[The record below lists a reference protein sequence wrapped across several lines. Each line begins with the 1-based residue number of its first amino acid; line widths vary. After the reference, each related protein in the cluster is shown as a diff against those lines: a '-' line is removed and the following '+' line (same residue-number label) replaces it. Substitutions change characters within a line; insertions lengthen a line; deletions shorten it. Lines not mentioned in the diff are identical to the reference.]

1 MKQPHLTR
9 RLEGR
14 LFAEASTMFMVLDAD
29 DRSGIARVSCR
40 MDGQQQVVEMPLAD
54 VVRRISSASS
64 LILDNM
70 NSPDSLRRV
79 TQQGSDWYFAS
90 REGSIGPYAT
100 RTEAAQNLCRYIL
113 AMQTTPPQAR
123 PTAPSVT
130 VDAIPRA
137 STNRRAVDKAPEIKS
152 AEG

>member
-1 MKQPHLTR
+1 MKQLHLTR

-40 MDGQQQVVEMPLAD
+40 MDGHQQVIEMPLAD
-54 VVRRISSASS
+54 VVRRISTASS

-70 NSPDSLRRV
+70 NGPDSLRRV
-79 TQQGSDWYFAS
+79 TQQGDDWYFTS
-90 REGSIGPYAT
+90 REGMIGPYAT
-100 RTEAAQNLCRYIL
+100 RTEATQNLCRYIL

-123 PTAPSVT
+123 PTAPSIT

-137 STNRRAVDKAPEIKS
+137 ATNRRAVDKASEIKI
-152 AEG
+152 AAG

>member
-29 DRSGIARVSCR
+29 DRTGIARVSCR
-40 MDGQQQVVEMPLAD
+40 MDGLQQVVEMPLAD
-54 VVRRISSASS
+54 VVRRISTAGS

-79 TQQGSDWYFAS
+79 TQQGDDWYFTS
-90 REGSIGPYAT
+90 REGSIGPYTT
-100 RTEAAQNLCRYIL
+100 RTEAAQNLARYIL
-113 AMQTTPPQAR
+113 AMQTTPPATRSAAQ
-123 PTAPSVT
+123 SIT

-137 STNRRAVDKAPEIKS
+137 ATNRRAVDQSIEIKV
-152 AEG
+152 AAR

>member
-1 MKQPHLTR
+1 MKQPYLTR

-14 LFAEASTMFMVLDAD
+14 LFVEASTMFMVLDAD
-29 DRSGIARVSCR
+29 ERSGIARVSCR
-40 MDGQQQVVEMPLAD
+40 MDGLQQVVEMPIAD
-54 VVRRISSASS
+54 VVRRISSAGS

-123 PTAPSVT
+123 ATAPSVS
-130 VDAIPRA
+130 VDTISRA
-137 STNRRAVDKAPEIKS
+137 PKNRRALDKGPELKS
-152 AEG
+152 AAG